1 MSERSGATWNR
12 TGLLRRAEGSQW
24 KAIRMYVPER
34 RPKSKGL
41 SSKFSPSPSCYST
54 IHLTQNSIFQCS
66 YADCVNYS
74 PNQEPFYLHP
84 PSISA
89 TSSNKNKIV
98 NTNKA
103 NGNSK
108 TVICTSSHTTNPKII
123 NKVTNG
129 NVSNKVD
136 NHNKCNGFYINPIN
150 SVLST
155 ENHSRNPNDSFYLHN
170 PREVIYTR
178 IQDVFNIN
186 ETRMRRVSNDSTIS
200 SGSSTLAAKSNSS
213 NGLTGNLL
221 S

>member
-1 MSERSGATWNR
+1 M
-12 TGLLRRAEGSQW
+12 
-24 KAIRMYVPER
+24 
-34 RPKSKGL
+34 
-41 SSKFSPSPSCYST
+41 
-54 IHLTQNSIFQCS
+54 FQCS

-84 PSISA
+84 PSIAA
-89 TSSNKNKIV
+89 TNSNKNKNV
-98 NTNKA
+98 NTNKV

-108 TVICTSSHTTNPKII
+108 NVICNSSHANNPKN

-129 NVSNKVD
+129 LPNKVD

-150 SVLST
+150 SVLSAG
-155 ENHSRNPNDSFYLHN
+155 NHTKNPSDPFYLHN

-186 ETRMRRVSNDSTIS
+186 ETRIRRVSNDSTIS

-213 NGLTGNLL
+213 NGLTGNLV